1 MIVAIVLILAA
12 GLTAILEG
20 PDSNAPPAGVTISVP
35 TQPTFTEPSPTVVPP
50 ATPPQVPP
58 PQTRPAQPSR

>member
-35 TQPTFTEPSPTVVPP
+35 TQPTFTEPQQPPTFPVEPGGGGS
-50 ATPPQVPP
+50 TN
-58 PQTRPAQPSR
+58 PSR